1 MAGIVLGRNIV
12 LKKIMSLKIYIEKV
26 VTEFNLIPE
35 FRKKKLNLLRK
46 YILEKKEETNLLFI
60 CTHNSR
66 RSLLA
71 QVWAQVAAHHYGF
84 FNVTSYSGGTE
95 TTSFY
100 PSAIK
105 ALEMQGLLINK
116 ISEKDN
122 PIYTV
127 KYSESVHPIICY
139 SKKYNDFFNPKNNFA
154 AIMTCNHAD
163 QNCPL
168 IPNSDE
174 RIPISYKDPK
184 SADGNQNEQE
194 KYIERSIQI
203 CREMFYVFSKA

>member
-1 MAGIVLGRNIV
+1 MCLQVI
-12 LKKIMSLKIYIEKV
+12 IEKV
-26 VTEFNLIPE
+26 VNEFNLIPQ
-35 FRKKKLNLLRK
+35 FRKQELNLLSN
-46 YILEKKEETNLLFI
+46 YIKEKKEIANLIFI

-71 QVWAQVAAHHYGF
+71 QVWAQVAAHHYSF

-95 TTSFY
+95 TTYFY
-100 PSAIK
+100 SSAIE
-105 ALEMQGLLINK
+105 ALKEQGLLINK

-168 IPNSDE
+168 IPNSDK
-174 RIPISYKDPK
+174 RIRISYEDPK
-184 SADGNQNEQE
+184 SADGNPNEQE
-194 KYIERSIQI
+194 KYLERSTQI
-203 CREMFYVFSKA
+203 CREMFYVFSKV

>member
-1 MAGIVLGRNIV
+1 MYLQVI
-12 LKKIMSLKIYIEKV
+12 IEKAV
-26 VTEFNLIPE
+26 NEFHLIPE
-35 FRKKKLNLLRK
+35 FRKQELSLLSK
-46 YILEKKEETNLLFI
+46 YIQEKKEIANLVFI

-66 RSLLA
+66 RSILA

-84 FNVTSYSGGTE
+84 FNVSSYSGGTE

-100 PSAIK
+100 SSAIE
-105 ALEMQGLLINK
+105 ALKEQGLLINK

-154 AIMTCNHAD
+154 AIMTCDHAD
-163 QNCPL
+163 QNCPFL
-168 IPNSDE
+168 PNSDE
-174 RIPISYKDPK
+174 RIPIPYKDPK
-184 SADGNQNEQE
+184 LTDGTPNEKE
-194 KYIERSIQI
+194 KYLERSAQI
-203 CREMFYVFSKA
+203 CREMFYAFSKV

>member
-1 MAGIVLGRNIV
+1 MVLQ
-12 LKKIMSLKIYIEKV
+12 IYIEKIIA
-26 VTEFNLIPE
+26 EFNVIPE
-35 FRKKKLNLLRK
+35 YRKKKLKLLRK
-46 YILEKKEETNLLFI
+46 YILEKKGGTNLLFI

-71 QVWAQVAAHHYGF
+71 QVWAQVAAHHYDF
-84 FNVTSYSGGTE
+84 FDVTTYSGGTE

-100 PSAIK
+100 PSAIR
-105 ALEMQGLLINK
+105 ALQIQGLLVNK
-116 ISEKDN
+116 ISKNEN

-163 QNCPL
+163 QNCPR

-174 RIPISYKDPK
+174 IIPIYYKDPK
-184 SADGNQNEQE
+184 LTDGSQNEQE
-194 KYIERSIQI
+194 KYLERSAQI
-203 CREMFYVFSKA
+203 CREMFYIFSKAKKQD

>member
-1 MAGIVLGRNIV
+1 MCLQVI
-12 LKKIMSLKIYIEKV
+12 IEKV
-26 VTEFNLIPE
+26 VNEFNLIPQ
-35 FRKKKLNLLRK
+35 FRKQELNLLSN
-46 YILEKKEETNLLFI
+46 YIKEKKEIANLIFI

-95 TTSFY
+95 TTYFY
-100 PSAIK
+100 SSAIE
-105 ALEMQGLLINK
+105 ALKEQGLLINK

-168 IPNSDE
+168 IPNSDK
-174 RIPISYKDPK
+174 RIPISYEDPK
-184 SADGNQNEQE
+184 SADGSPNEQE
-194 KYIERSIQI
+194 KYLERSTQI
-203 CREMFYVFSKA
+203 CREMFYVFSKV